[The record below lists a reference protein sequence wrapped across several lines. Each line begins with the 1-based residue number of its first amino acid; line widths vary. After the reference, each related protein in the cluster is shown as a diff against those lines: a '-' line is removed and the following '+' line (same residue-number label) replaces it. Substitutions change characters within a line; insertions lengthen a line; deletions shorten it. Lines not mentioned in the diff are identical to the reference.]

1 MIRHVMPALKQL
13 DWKTIRQILRLR
25 DAAVAFKCPK
35 GLAPSYLNDRFII
48 ISDIH
53 HCNTRNK
60 NLFDI
65 SKVLFICRLAQFL
78 V

>member
-25 DAAVAFKCPK
+25 DAAVAFKCLK
-35 GLAPSYLNDRFII
+35 GLAPSYLNDRLII

-65 SKVLFICRLAQFL
+65 SKVLFVCRLAQFL